1 MKEFLFKNNL
11 PVKQCATD
19 LGISASYLYQ
29 LLKKERKPSLS
40 LALKIEQYTQG
51 EVSIS
56 DLLEA
61 SPLTPPKNLPNSLDQ
76 LIETKLRSIHQSLEN
91 LDKRLTHLENL

>member
-1 MKEFLFKNNL
+1 MKDFLFKNNL
-11 PVKQCATD
+11 PVKQCAGD
-19 LGISASYLYQ
+19 LGISVSYLYQ

-51 EVSIS
+51 EVSVS
-56 DLLEA
+56 DLLET

-91 LDKRLTHLENL
+91 LDKRLTRLENL